1 MWRRCV
7 TWSICNSV
15 LIHPNFCSKLMI
27 TWLNL
32 FKTHFWSAFKLIE
45 NSLLIQ
51 FELMKVDQKWVFEQF
66 IDHVTM
72 NYSITHFWSTFISSN
87 WKWVFDQFESESK
100 VGFRTNWVTW
110 SLISNRNSGGSKLSW
125 QNQREK
131 FSSMK
136 NQEP

>member
-1 MWRRCV
+1 MWRRWV
-7 TWSICNSV
+7 TWSICMQTHSDPVRTNEGGSKMSFRTIHGHVIDKMLENSV
-15 LIHPNFCSKLMI
+15 LI
-27 TWLNL
+27 
-32 FKTHFWSAFKLIE
+32 
-45 NSLLIQ
+45 Q
-51 FELMKVDQKWVFEQF
+51 FEPMKVDQKWVFEQF